1 MEIINVKQTK
11 EKLQIALLNL
21 NNYTCIGTF
30 ETMCVDYGIDN
41 TPNLDYCIEHNIECI
56 KYERRGGAFVINAG
70 DLGFANVS
78 VGFNDIG
85 SNLEKEFVEYLIAK
99 NINAVASG
107 NDILVDGY
115 KCFGFATNYL
125 ADYGKLLT
133 TCHFTLSVNID
144 LIKAICTKPMVKVP
158 KGLADYGITQQEVIE
173 FITKFVKKYSL

>member
-1 MEIINVKQTK
+1 M
-11 EKLQIALLNL
+11 
-21 NNYTCIGTF
+21 
-30 ETMCVDYGIDN
+30 
-41 TPNLDYCIEHNIECI
+41 
-56 KYERRGGAFVINAG
+56 
-70 DLGFANVS
+70 
-78 VGFNDIG
+78 
-85 SNLEKEFVEYLIAK
+85 
-99 NINAVASG
+99 
-107 NDILVDGY
+107 VDGY